1 MTEHPPLQDGKDSE
15 NALVEKGLGDLVDA
29 RGFYDRGAALAISEA
44 GGFFFVGV
52 DAAEGFAVGITD
64 GDKEMMMTA
73 ATVFA
78 EFGFFIADGLF
89 G

>member
-1 MTEHPPLQDGKDSE
+1 M
-15 NALVEKGLGDLVDA
+15 VEKVLGDLVDA
-29 RGFYDRGAALAISEA
+29 RGFHNRRAALAVGEA
-44 GGFFFVGV
+44 SGFFFVGV
-52 DAAEGFAVGITD
+52 DATEGFAVGVTD
-64 GDKEMMMTA
+64 GDEEMMMTA